1 MKFFFVLLTCISSF
15 LCFGQSSDTNA
26 VKSLVDSINRELDR
40 AVVAKNIPFLQK
52 HIADDFRFIHGTG
65 LVDSRESWIGK
76 AGMPRMQYLSREQDS
91 VSVELHDDIAIVTG
105 SLKVV
110 LPEQSPRY
118 GYIIRYQRVFRRNDV
133 WQMISHHTTM
143 QWDIPRK

>member
-1 MKFFFVLLTCISSF
+1 MKRALTFFSIILSCTVHAQL
-15 LCFGQSSDTNA
+15 SDTTA
-26 VKSLVDSINRELDR
+26 IKKLVDSINRQLDR
-40 AVVAKNIPFLQK
+40 AVVAKNIPFMQK

-65 LVDSRESWIGK
+65 LIDSKESWIGK
-76 AGMPRMQYLSREQDS
+76 AGMPRVQYLSREQDS
-91 VSVELHDDIAIVTG
+91 VSVELHNDIAIITG
-105 SLKVV
+105 SLTVV

-118 GYIIRYQRVFRRNDV
+118 GYIIRYQRVFRRKEL